1 MSTKHDLE
9 ELQKIKQELLIIRFD
24 LEDEERETNPS
35 FDNLIQNQVIQ
46 RQPNLISN
54 NRRPPLT

>member
-54 NRRPPLT
+54 NRRPSLT